1 LLTNSFK
8 PKLFSRTPQAFKH
21 LFTASTPDHGIAC
34 GITLKGSYPMDEA
47 QYLAL
52 VRHGESFAN
61 VEIAKASGGLYYAIS
76 GSDRDVG
83 ITPNGEWDCQRAG
96 NILARLFPSSFPIAR
111 IWNSEFRRI
120 WQSSDRIQRHL
131 PYPVE
136 TVIDKRLNK
145 RSYGRFWNLTYE
157 GVRVLHEH
165 EDSIYNALG
174 PLKYRPPEGENF
186 YDLFERVD
194 RFMLTE
200 INQSRGNQLVV
211 GHSAVLLAMQR
222 SLDGLDDMEVVRQ
235 YEEVSIPNGY
245 VLLYRRERRD
255 QPWKR
260 VYIADYLRGERGTLP
275 EVA

>member
-1 LLTNSFK
+1 
-8 PKLFSRTPQAFKH
+8 
-21 LFTASTPDHGIAC
+21 
-34 GITLKGSYPMDEA
+34 MDEA

-52 VRHGESFAN
+52 VRHGESYAN
-61 VEIAKASGGLYYAIS
+61 VEIAKASDGLYYAIS

-83 ITPNGEWDCQRAG
+83 ITPNGELDCLRAG
-96 NILARLFPSSFPIAR
+96 SILARLFPRSFPISR

-120 WQSSDRIQRHL
+120 WQSSDHIRGHL

-165 EDSIYNALG
+165 EDSIYKALG

-194 RFMLTE
+194 EFMLSDLNE
-200 INQSRGNQLVV
+200 AAGNQLVV

-222 SLDGLDDMEVVRQ
+222 SLEGLNDMEVVRQ
-235 YEEVSIPNGY
+235 YEDIAIPNGY
-245 VLLYRRERRD
+245 VMLYRRARRD

-260 VYIADYLRGERGTLP
+260 VYISDYLHGETGKLP

>member
-1 LLTNSFK
+1 
-8 PKLFSRTPQAFKH
+8 
-21 LFTASTPDHGIAC
+21 
-34 GITLKGSYPMDEA
+34 MDEA

-52 VRHGESFAN
+52 VRHGESYAN
-61 VEIAKASGGLYYAIS
+61 VEIAKASDGLYYAIS

-83 ITPNGEWDCQRAG
+83 ITPTGELDCMRAG
-96 NILARLFPSSFPIAR
+96 TILARLFPRSFPISR

-120 WQSSDRIQRHL
+120 WQSSALIRGHL
-131 PYPVE
+131 PYQVE
-136 TVIDKRLNK
+136 TVIDERLNK

-165 EDSIYNALG
+165 EDSIYKALG

-194 RFMLTE
+194 ELMLTDL
-200 INQSRGNQLVV
+200 NQTAGNQLVV

-222 SLDGLDDMEVVRQ
+222 RLEGLSDMEVVRQ
-235 YEEVSIPNGY
+235 YEGIAIPNGY
-245 VLLYRRERRD
+245 VMLYRRERTD

-260 VYIADYLRGERGTLP
+260 VHIADYLYGEAGGLP
-275 EVA
+275 EAA

>member
-1 LLTNSFK
+1 
-8 PKLFSRTPQAFKH
+8 
-21 LFTASTPDHGIAC
+21 
-34 GITLKGSYPMDEA
+34 MDEA

-83 ITPNGEWDCQRAG
+83 ITPAGELDCLRAG
-96 NILARLFPSSFPIAR
+96 SILARLFPRSFPISR
-111 IWNSEFRRI
+111 LWNSEFRRI
-120 WQSSDRIQRHL
+120 WQSSDLIRAHL
-131 PYPVE
+131 PYQVS

-165 EDSIYNALG
+165 EDSIYKALG

-194 RFMLTE
+194 QFMRTDLNETP
-200 INQSRGNQLVV
+200 GNQLVV

-222 SLDGLDDMEVVRQ
+222 SLEGLSDIEVVRQ
-235 YEEVSIPNGY
+235 YENVAIPNGY
-245 VLLYRRERRD
+245 VMLYRRARSN

-260 VYIADYLRGERGTLP
+260 VQIADYLHGDSGSLP
-275 EVA
+275 EAA